1 MIVSY
6 LTQKTVKNSV
16 SFSGVGLHSGLNVNV
31 CIKPEQPNFGIV
43 FKRVDLKTNNLVYPN
58 FMNVTNT
65 SLNTTVENEFGVKVS
80 TIEHL
85 MGALF
90 GLGID
95 NALIEIDNEEV
106 PILDG
111 SAKEFIEKI
120 ILSGIKVS
128 EASIKIIKINKKIDF
143 KDGERFISIQPSTL
157 SLDIDF
163 QLKYKNSIIGN
174 QRNKIKVFDD
184 DLKDIYNSRTFCLF
198 EDIEAIKK
206 KGLAK
211 GGSLKNAVVVKDKEI
226 LNPEGLRND
235 KEFVNHKILDCIG
248 DLYTSGYRIVASV
261 TCSQGGHYLTNQL
274 LRKVFQKKENFSILE
289 IKEKNLPHTLINRNL
304 LRSIA

>member
-1 MIVSY
+1 MSY
-6 LTQKTVKNSV
+6 LTQKTIKNEV
-16 SFSGVGLHSGLNVNV
+16 SFTGISLHSGLNVNV
-31 CIKPEQPNFGIV
+31 CIKPANPNYGIV
-43 FKRVDLKTNNLVYPN
+43 FKRVDLKSDNLVYPN

-65 SLNTTVENEFGVKVS
+65 SLNTTIENEFGVKVS

-95 NALIEIDNEEV
+95 NVLIEIDNEEV

-120 ILSGIKVS
+120 ISSGFEVS
-128 EASIKIIKINKKIDF
+128 DAPIKIIKINKKIEYS
-143 KDGERFISIQPSTL
+143 DGERFISIQPATL

-163 QLKYKNSIIGN
+163 ELQYKNEVIGN
-174 QRNKIKVFDD
+174 QRNKVKVYED
-184 DLKDIYNSRTFCLF
+184 DLTDIYNSRTYCLF
-198 EDIEAIKK
+198 EDIELIKK
-206 KGLAK
+206 NGLAK
-211 GGSLKNAVVVKDKEI
+211 GGSLDNAVVVKDNEV
-226 LNPEGLRND
+226 LNPEGLRNK

-248 DLYTSGYRIVASV
+248 DLYTSGYRLVAAI

-274 LRKVFQKKENFSILE
+274 LRKVFESKENFSILE
-289 IKEKNLPHTLINRNL
+289 IKEKNLPHTLINRHL
-304 LRSIA
+304 LKSIA

>member
-1 MIVSY
+1 MSY
-6 LTQKTVKNSV
+6 LSQKTIKKNV
-16 SFSGVGLHSGLNVNV
+16 SFNGVALHSGLKVNI
-31 CIKPEQPNFGIV
+31 CIKPAEPNFGIV
-43 FKRVDLKTNNLVYPN
+43 FKRVDLKVDNLVYPN

-65 SLNTTVENEFGVKVS
+65 SLNTTIENESGAKVS

-120 ILSGIKVS
+120 IETGITVS
-128 EASIKIIKINKKIDF
+128 DAAIKIIKINKKIEYLNN
-143 KDGERFISIQPSTL
+143 GRFISIEPSTL

-163 QLKYKNSIIGN
+163 ELKYSNKIIGN
-174 QRNKIKVFDD
+174 QRNKIKVYED
-184 DLKDIYNSRTFCLF
+184 DLTDIYSSRTFCLF
-198 EDIEAIKK
+198 EDIEMIKK
-206 KGLAK
+206 NGLAK
-211 GGSLKNAVVVKDKEI
+211 GGSLNNAIVVKDKEI
-226 LNPEGLRND
+226 LNKEGLRNK

-248 DLYTSGYRIVASV
+248 DLYTSGYRIVASIK
-261 TCSQGGHYLTNQL
+261 CCQGGHFLTNQL
-274 LRKVFQKKENFSILE
+274 LRKVFQNKENFSIIE
-289 IKEKNLPHTLINRNL
+289 IQEKNLPHTLINRNL
-304 LRSIA
+304 LKSIA